1 MEVKPLSKSLRFMIE
16 AEQKKA
22 ITPRVSQVKRG
33 LGFWAAVD
41 ATVNDHKKAELK
53 EQVSVRRG

>member
-1 MEVKPLSKSLRFMIE
+1 MSKSLRFMIE

-22 ITPRVSQVKRG
+22 ITPRVSQVKRS